1 MSLFLKNLSLI
12 IKYIFGAIGVI
23 MYELHAPIMIQA
35 TRLFEAHEIN
45 TSDLKR
51 RLREVVKLLKE
62 SEQILAMEPE
72 GSSENTMA
80 VAARD
85 ALKRIGKV

>member
-1 MSLFLKNLSLI
+1 MILKNLFGI
-12 IKYIFGAIGVI
+12 YIFYSYKGVI

-35 TRLFEAHEIN
+35 TRLFEAHEIT

>member
-1 MSLFLKNLSLI
+1 
-12 IKYIFGAIGVI
+12 

-35 TRLFEAHEIN
+35 TRLFEAHEIG
-45 TSDLKR
+45 SADLKK
-51 RLREVVKLLKE
+51 RLREVIKLLKE
-62 SEQILAMEPE
+62 SEQILTMEPE
-72 GSSENTMA
+72 GSTEQTMA